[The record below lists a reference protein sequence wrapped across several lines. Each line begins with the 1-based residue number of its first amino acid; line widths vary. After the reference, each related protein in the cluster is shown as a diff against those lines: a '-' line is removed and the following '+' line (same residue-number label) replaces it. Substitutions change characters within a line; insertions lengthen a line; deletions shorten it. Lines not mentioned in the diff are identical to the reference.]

1 MAKTNRDNLCG
12 AKVCELVSVSHIDFA
27 DYHVVMHAS
36 SLRALLS
43 NIEFII
49 NECALSCVTFCV
61 LLHNQSVILIG

>member
-1 MAKTNRDNLCG
+1 MNVSVFFLFLKLSMAKTNRENLCG

-43 NIEFII
+43 NI
-49 NECALSCVTFCV
+49 
-61 LLHNQSVILIG
+61 